1 MIRVGILGYGYWGPN
16 LVRNFSNCAT
26 TEVACVCDI
35 SEARLAKLH
44 SVYPNVKSTTDYAAM
59 LSDPGVDAVAIATS
73 VSTHYKFALAA
84 LRAGKHVLVEKPFT
98 ATSAEGEE
106 LIAEAKDRNLT
117 LMVDHTFL
125 FTPAV
130 QKIRELIEK
139 GEIGDLYYFDSVRIN
154 LGLFQHDVNVIWD
167 LAVHD
172 LAIMEYVLGASPK
185 SISATGVAHVKGR
198 PEDVAH
204 MTCFFENNLM
214 AHFHVNWLS
223 PVKVRQMLIGG
234 SKKMIVW
241 DDVAPSEKVKVYDK
255 GITVTDTED
264 VYKMMVNYRS
274 GDMYAPHL
282 GTKEALLAEAEHFA
296 ECCETGKT
304 PLTNA
309 ESGLRIVKILEA
321 AEKSLKSHGVPV
333 DIL

>member
-1 MIRVGILGYGYWGPN
+1 MLRVGILGYGYWGPN
-16 LVRNFSNCAT
+16 LVRNFSVCSK
-26 TEVACVCDI
+26 TEVGCVCDV
-35 SEARLAKLH
+35 SEERLTKLR
-44 SVYPNVKSTTDYAAM
+44 SVYPDVKSTKSYAEM
-59 LSDPGVDAVAIATS
+59 LADPTVDAVAIATN
-73 VSTHYKFALAA
+73 VSTHYKFAMMA
-84 LRAGKHVLVEKPFT
+84 LKAGKHVLVEKPFT
-98 ATSAEGEE
+98 ATAKEGEE
-106 LIAEAKDRNLT
+106 LIAEAKARKLT

-130 QKIRELIEK
+130 QKIRELIK
-139 GEIGDLYYFDSVRIN
+139 KDEIGDLYYFDSVRIN

-185 SISATGVAHVKGR
+185 MISATGAAHVKGR

-204 MTCFFENNLM
+204 LTCFFENNLM

-234 SKKMIVW
+234 AKKMIVW
-241 DDVAPSEKVKVYDK
+241 DDMNPSEKIKVYDK
-255 GITVTDTED
+255 GITITNTED

-282 GTKEALLAEAEHFA
+282 GAKEALLAEAEHFA
-296 ECCETGKT
+296 ECVETGKT

-321 AEKSLKSHGVPV
+321 AEKSLKNHGAPV
-333 DIL
+333 EI

>member
-1 MIRVGILGYGYWGPN
+1 MVRIGILGYGYWGPN
-16 LVRNFSNCAT
+16 LVRNFSVCSK
-26 TEVACVCDI
+26 TEVGCVCDI
-35 SEARLAKLH
+35 SDDRLAKLR
-44 SVYPNVKSTTDYAAM
+44 SVYPDVKATKSYEEM
-59 LSDPGVDAVAIATS
+59 LADPTIDAIAIATN
-73 VSTHYKFALAA
+73 VSTHHRFAMSA
-84 LRAGKHVLVEKPFT
+84 LKAGKHVLVEKPFT
-98 ATSAEGEE
+98 ATAGEAEE
-106 LIAEAKDRNLT
+106 LIAEAKKRGLI

-130 QKIRELIEK
+130 RKIRELIEK

-185 SISATGVAHVKGR
+185 AISATGVAHVKGR

-204 MTCFFENNLM
+204 LTCFFENSLM

-241 DDVAPSEKVKVYDK
+241 DDMNPSEKIKVYDK
-255 GITVTDTED
+255 GITLTNTDD

-282 GTKEALLAEAEHFA
+282 GTKEALLWEAEHFA
-296 ECCETGKT
+296 ECIETGSV
-304 PLTNA
+304 PLTSA

-321 AEKSLKSHGVPV
+321 AEKSLKAHGTPIDV
-333 DIL
+333 

>member
-1 MIRVGILGYGYWGPN
+1 MVRVGILGYGYWGPN
-16 LVRNFSNCAT
+16 LVRNFSVCSK
-26 TEVACVCDI
+26 TEVGCVCDI
-35 SEARLAKLH
+35 SENRLAKLR
-44 SVYPNVKSTTDYAAM
+44 SVYPDVKSTTNYNDM
-59 LSDPGVDAVAIATS
+59 LSDPTIDAVAIATN
-73 VSTHYKFALAA
+73 VSTHFRFAMEA
-84 LRAGKHVLVEKPFT
+84 LKAGKHVLVEKPFT
-98 ATSAEGEE
+98 ATSQEGEA
-106 LIAEAKDRNLT
+106 LIAEAKARNLV

-172 LAIMEYVLGASPK
+172 LAIMEYVLGTSPK
-185 SISATGVAHVKGR
+185 SISATGAAHVRGR

-204 MTCFFENNLM
+204 LTCFFENNLM

-223 PVKVRQMLIGG
+223 PVKIRQMLIGG

-241 DDVAPSEKVKVYDK
+241 DDVSPNEKVKVYDK
-255 GITVTDTED
+255 GITLTNTED

-296 ECCETGKT
+296 ECIETGAT
-304 PLTNA
+304 PLTDA
-309 ESGLRIVKILEA
+309 PSGLRIVKILEA
-321 AEKSLKSHGVPV
+321 AEKSLKAHGAPIEV
-333 DIL
+333 

>member
-1 MIRVGILGYGYWGPN
+1 MVRVGILGYGYWGPN
-16 LVRNFSNCAT
+16 LVRNFSVCSK
-26 TEVACVCDI
+26 TEVGCVCDI
-35 SEARLAKLH
+35 SDERLEKLR
-44 SVYPNVKSTTDYAAM
+44 SVYPDVKSTKSYDEM
-59 LSDPGVDAVAIATS
+59 LSDPTIDAIAIATS
-73 VSTHYKFALAA
+73 VSSHFKFAMAA
-84 LRAGKHVLVEKPFT
+84 LKAGKHVLVEKPFT
-98 ATSAEGEE
+98 ATSKEGKE
-106 LIAEAKDRNLT
+106 LIAEAKARKLI

-130 QKIRELIEK
+130 RKIRELIEK
-139 GEIGDLYYFDSVRIN
+139 DEIGDLYYFDSVRIN
-154 LGLFQHDVNVIWD
+154 LGLFQHDVDVIWD

-172 LAIMEYVLGASPK
+172 LAIMEYVLGTSPK
-185 SISATGVAHVKGR
+185 AISATGAAHVKGR

-204 MTCFFENNLM
+204 LTCFFEDNLM

-241 DDVAPSEKVKVYDK
+241 DDVAPSEKIKVYDK
-255 GITVTDTED
+255 GITLTNTED

-296 ECCETGKT
+296 DCVETGAT

-321 AEKSLKSHGVPV
+321 AEKSLKAHGAP
-333 DIL
+333 IEI